1 MSLSATVQMN
11 VRGSGCS
18 MVNWVISVCFT
29 LLLSGCSVTSQH
41 PRDPLEPVNRVVY
54 QFNDKADAWVLK
66 PVAETYHDY
75 TPQLLR
81 TGISNFFSNLGDASS
96 AVNYSLQW
104 RGEPAVYSMARF
116 ILNSTVGILGFM
128 DMTGEDGHRRFPQT
142 GFGDTFARWGWKN
155 SSYLVLPLL
164 GPSTVRDGTGTVAGM
179 AFQEN
184 VLYGQPHQDAMALSN
199 TISGIS
205 KREKL
210 LGIEETINEA
220 ALDSYSYT
228 RDVWLQTRAR
238 TAGDTVTSPAEED
251 LDIDELMK

>member
-1 MSLSATVQMN
+1 MNLSVQYQKGDSKQVCSILKWLLSVSLLFV
-11 VRGSGCS
+11 
-18 MVNWVISVCFT
+18 
-29 LLLSGCSVTSQH
+29 LSGCATTDQH

-54 QFNDKADAWVLK
+54 RFNEKADVWVLK

-75 TPQLLR
+75 TPQPVR
-81 TGISNFFSNLGDASS
+81 SGISNFFSNLGDASS

-104 RGEPAVYSMARF
+104 QGEPAVYSMARF

-128 DMTGEDGHRRFPQT
+128 DMTGENGHRRFPQT

-184 VLYGQPHQDAMALSN
+184 VLYGQPHEDAMTLSN
-199 TISGIS
+199 VVSGIS
-205 KREKL
+205 HREKL
-210 LGIEETINEA
+210 LGIDETINEA
-220 ALDSYSYT
+220 ALDPYSYT
-228 RDVWLQTRAR
+228 RDVWLQSRAR
-238 TAGDTVTSPAEED
+238 TTGDTLISPAEEK